1 MVINPPWF
9 IPIAKAAAREIKGSE
24 DTARIIGPKPLLMPK
39 NRNSLPRVLSLRI
52 PASQMA
58 VNIAPKPT
66 PASNPAGQ
74 SCSVMFSVKPA
85 PRGKIV
91 APNFSWD
98 IAGSIAS

>member
-1 MVINPPWF
+1 
-9 IPIAKAAAREIKGSE
+9 
-24 DTARIIGPKPLLMPK
+24 MPK
-39 NRNSLPRVLSLRI
+39 NKNSLPRVLSLRI

-58 VNIAPKPT
+58 VTMAPKPT

-85 PRGKIV
+85 AKGSTV

-98 IAGSIAS
+98 MAGSIAS